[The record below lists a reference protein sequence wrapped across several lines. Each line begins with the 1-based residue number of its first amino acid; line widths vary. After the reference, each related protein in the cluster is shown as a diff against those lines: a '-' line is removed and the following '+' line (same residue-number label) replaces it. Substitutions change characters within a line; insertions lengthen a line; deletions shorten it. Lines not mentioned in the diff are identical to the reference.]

1 MDLTGILDPIL
12 DILQG
17 IVNAILGPIN
27 AVLGIFGVDPLAFD
41 LSSLLEGLLGGGT
54 EE

>member
-1 MDLTGILDPIL
+1 MDLTGILGPIL

-27 AVLGIFGVDPLAFD
+27 AVLGIFGVDPIAFD
-41 LSSLLEGLLGGGT
+41 LSALLGGIGGG